1 MTKYY
6 EPGSPKRRDYIPL
19 TKAPSDLCYTET
31 HRARR
36 TRLKM
41 PGIRCAWL
49 SALCLAVFAIF
60 ARAQE
65 VQGATEAINSTT
77 PTSTQDEIT
86 IHTILVSNTTHY
98 FTPNSINALPG
109 DIVTFKFWPG
119 NHSVIRAEYGYPCIP
134 YEDLDGNESGG
145 FYSGVQSPDEHD
157 VESGNVSNDLAIYHA
172 VSRLTRFA
180 APNLELDHQHD
191 RPNILLL
198 RCPGQLRQMGY
209 AGRDQCG
216 RGAPHCHT
224 TQACKGKTS
233 AYCNILHANVCA
245 NMVFQLIRKQP
256 TP

>member
-1 MTKYY
+1 
-6 EPGSPKRRDYIPL
+6 
-19 TKAPSDLCYTET
+19 
-31 HRARR
+31 
-36 TRLKM
+36 M

-49 SALCLAVFAIF
+49 PALCLAAFATF

-134 YEDLDGNESGG
+134 YEDLDGNENGG

-157 VESGNVSNDLAIYHA
+157 VETGNVKDDLLIFKTA
-172 VSRLTRFA
+172 SRLTWFA
-180 APNLELDHQHD
+180 APNLEFDHQHD
-191 RPNILLL
+191 RSDVLLL
-198 RCPGQLRQMGY
+198 RCSG
-209 AGRDQCG
+209 
-216 RGAPHCHT
+216 
-224 TQACKGKTS
+224 
-233 AYCNILHANVCA
+233 
-245 NMVFQLIRKQP
+245 
-256 TP
+256 